1 MLIELRSSLE
11 AIQSNVNDI
20 ELCREVLGKL
30 ANLNVTEM
38 SKDRVL
44 VADLF
49 YAALEAIQEIKG
61 DYLENE
67 VFDAFV
73 NISQIAKPGEE
84 SASLI
89 LVNFLNDLYRHRNG
103 VSSQINISVDETI
116 VLLKDL
122 EPIKFIFL
130 LSDEDGE
137 RYFPASRLLS
147 NIVLDPTF
155 ISSKIEPY
163 HINLLQLAVEMY
175 RITGG
180 VNPQEQFE
188 QLIHDCKLQ
197 FINYL
202 DGTSIRV
209 DTIDMANYRY
219 NHVMVF
225 YNEKEGKVLIR
236 HENENYFSDL
246 PDGIQINHEINA
258 QRTIIGHW
266 VELPVDGVAIDYSEA
281 IKENPTELLEL
292 LYAKGC
298 KNVLIEKM
306 IIKNLDGKYGPLNP
320 FCVNDKWVIKGQI
333 NKLDGKVCAREKII
347 ECIDEGRLQMLSTSA
362 HCEGINQISF
372 GLCLYLLEK
381 ECVDVEKMLSTDA
394 ELECRQNTI
403 IRNWVKLTTD
413 NDDALEYVLRKWLD
427 DLEYCNGDLL
437 KNFAFE
443 KRNIRDILPFVMSLK
458 WVYELLDMPDEPSI
472 FVGTI
477 SYEEEDTYYIDF
489 LPRVNKSL
497 AKNNHSEISGIYSTD
512 VILTGDTEPEEIFRD
527 QMIGYFMLKA
537 GKWYFDA
544 SLQNVLKI
552 VVNIEL
558 LNAYL
563 IQQHVISA
571 FVENKCHPIFSIME
585 LHAEE
590 LLDVDVTKM
599 DKVSMFRYRLLH
611 NILYNHIDADTVDDY
626 INIFLKHQ
634 QISFE
639 GITRDKLFASDDRN
653 TLIVPK
659 DRLVEDAVLRKVY
672 DRYIRKHSK
681 RDDLWWYS
689 QEGLSCVN
697 KEFYRNGHRINVIR
711 FLFDNTEHGT
721 ATIRTIA
728 ANIGKEQEWIDF
740 EIMRTKRNEVELRK
754 AIEKQ
759 LSTIQAYIIGENVVK
774 PQNIYEANSPLI
786 EIHSYFGTDEGDG
799 LIKTFLEYCGIE
811 KDNYSVSHSHNILY
825 KADRIEKECENLG
838 LDYEHN
844 KNIYI
849 VIREFNMTKKTLL
862 PKGAVGDAKKVITL
876 FVKKPERYASYTLGG
891 TRTL

>member
-1 MLIELRSSLE
+1 MLTELRSSLA
-11 AIQSNVNDI
+11 AIQSKVNDI
-20 ELCREVLGKL
+20 ELCREALEKL

-49 YAALEAIQEIKG
+49 YVALEAIQEIKG

-67 VFDAFV
+67 VFDAFKNV
-73 NISQIAKPGEE
+73 SQIAKPGEE

-89 LVNFLNDLYRHRNG
+89 LVNFLNDLYQHRKG
-103 VSSQINISVDETI
+103 TSSEIKISVDETI

-122 EPIKFIFL
+122 EPVKFIFL
-130 LSDEDGE
+130 LCDEEGE

-188 QLIHDCKLQ
+188 KLIDDCKLQ

-209 DTIDMANYRY
+209 DTIDMANYRH

-225 YNEKEGKVLIR
+225 YNEKEKKVLIR

-246 PDGIQINHEINA
+246 PDGIQVNHEINA
-258 QRTIIGHW
+258 QKTVIGHW
-266 VELPVDGVAIDYSEA
+266 VELPIDGVTIDYSEA

-292 LYAKGC
+292 LYTKGC

-306 IIKNLDGKYGPLNP
+306 IIKSLDGKYNPLNP

-333 NKLDGKVCAREKII
+333 NKLNGKVCTREQII

-362 HCEGINQISF
+362 QCEGINQVSF
-372 GLCLYLLEK
+372 GLCLHLLEK
-381 ECVDVEKMLSTDA
+381 ECVDIEKMVSTD
-394 ELECRQNTI
+394 EGLQCRQNTI

-413 NDDALEYVLRKWLD
+413 NCDAIEYALRKWLD
-427 DLEYCNGDLL
+427 DLDYCNRDLL
-437 KNFAFE
+437 KNFVFE
-443 KRNIRDILPFVMSLK
+443 KRRIRDVLPFAMSLK
-458 WVYELLDMPDEPSI
+458 WVYALLDMPDEPSI

-477 SYEEEDTYYIDF
+477 SYEDEGTYYIDF
-489 LPRVNKSL
+489 LPRVNKSM

-512 VILTGDTEPEEIFRD
+512 VILLGDTDPDEIFQD
-527 QMIGYFMLKA
+527 QMVGYFVMKE
-537 GKWYFDA
+537 GKWFYDT

-552 VVNIEL
+552 IVNIEL
-558 LNAYL
+558 LNSNL
-563 IQQHVISA
+563 IPEQVISI
-571 FVENKCHPIFSIME
+571 FTENKCHPIFSIME

-590 LLDVDVTKM
+590 LLDVDIAKM
-599 DKVSMFRYRLLH
+599 DKESMFRYRLLH
-611 NILYNHIDADTVDDY
+611 NILYNHIDEDTVDDY

-634 QISFE
+634 QLSFE
-639 GITRDKLFASDDRN
+639 GIGRDPLFASDDSN

-659 DRLVEDAVLRKVY
+659 DRLIADAVLRKVY
-672 DRYIRKHSK
+672 NKYIRKHSK

-689 QEGLSCVN
+689 PEGISCVN
-697 KEFYRNGHRINVIR
+697 NEFYRNGHRINVIR

-728 ANIGKEQEWIDF
+728 ANIGKEQEWVKF
-740 EIMRTKRNEVELRK
+740 EAMRTKRDEDELRTK
-754 AIEKQ
+754 IERQ
-759 LSTIQAYIIGENVVK
+759 QSTTPTYIIGTVGIK
-774 PQNIYEANSPLI
+774 PKDVYTANSPLI
-786 EIHSYFGTDEGDG
+786 EAHSYFGTDEGDE
-799 LIKTFLEYCGIE
+799 LIKAFLEYCGISKE
-811 KDNYSVSHSHNILY
+811 KYSVSHSHDIIY
-825 KADRIEKECENLG
+825 MADRVEKECENLG

-862 PKGAVGDAKKVITL
+862 PKGAVGDADNVIAL
-876 FVKKPERYASYTLGG
+876 FVKKREIV
-891 TRTL
+891 

>member
-1 MLIELRSSLE
+1 MLTELRSSLE
-11 AIQSNVNDI
+11 AIQSKVNDI
-20 ELCREVLGKL
+20 ELCREALEKI

-38 SKDRVL
+38 SNNRAL

-49 YAALEAIQEIKG
+49 YVALEAIQEIKG

-67 VFDAFV
+67 VLGAFKNV
-73 NISQIAKPGEE
+73 SQIAKPGEE

-89 LVNFLNDLYRHRNG
+89 LVNFLNDLYQHRKG
-103 VSSQINISVDETI
+103 ISSEIKVSVDETI

-122 EPIKFIFL
+122 EAIKFIFL
-130 LSDEDGE
+130 LCDEEGE

-188 QLIHDCKLQ
+188 KLIDNCKLQ

-225 YNEKEGKVLIR
+225 YNEKERKVLIR

-246 PDGIQINHEINA
+246 PDGIQVNHEINA
-258 QRTIIGHW
+258 QKTVIGHW
-266 VELPVDGVAIDYSEA
+266 VELTIDGVTIDYSDA

-292 LYAKGC
+292 LYNKGC

-306 IIKNLDGKYGPLNP
+306 IIKTVDGKYIPLNP
-320 FCVNDKWVIKGQI
+320 FCVNDKWVIKGQV
-333 NKLDGKVCAREKII
+333 NKLNGKVCERDQII
-347 ECIDEGRLQMLSTSA
+347 ECIDEGRLQMLSMSA
-362 HCEGINQISF
+362 QCEGINQVSF
-372 GLCLYLLEK
+372 GLCLHLLEK
-381 ECVDVEKMLSTDA
+381 ECVDIEKMVSTEDG
-394 ELECRQNTI
+394 LQCRQNTI

-413 NDDALEYVLRKWLD
+413 NFDAIEYALKKWLD
-427 DLEYCNGDLL
+427 DLDYCNRDLL
-437 KNFAFE
+437 KKFVFE
-443 KRNIRDILPFVMSLK
+443 KRRIRDVLPFAMSLK

-477 SYEEEDTYYIDF
+477 SYEDDGIYYIDF
-489 LPRVNKSL
+489 LPRVNKSM

-512 VILTGDTEPEEIFRD
+512 VILLGDTDPEEIFRD
-527 QMIGYFMLKA
+527 QMIGYFVMKE
-537 GKWYFDA
+537 GKWFFDT

-552 VVNIEL
+552 IVNIEL
-558 LNAYL
+558 LNSYL
-563 IQQHVISA
+563 IQEKVISI
-571 FVENKCHPIFSIME
+571 FTENKCRPIFAIME
-585 LHAEE
+585 LHTEE
-590 LLDVDVTKM
+590 LLDVDIAKM
-599 DKVSMFRYRLLH
+599 DKESMFRYRLLH
-611 NILYNHIDADTVDDY
+611 NILYNHIDEDTADDY

-634 QISFE
+634 QLSFE
-639 GITRDKLFASDDRN
+639 GIGKDAFFTNDDSN

-659 DRLVEDAVLRKVY
+659 DKLIADAVLRKVY
-672 DRYIRKHSK
+672 NKYIRKHSK

-689 QEGLSCVN
+689 PEGISCVDD
-697 KEFYRNGHRINVIR
+697 EFYRNGHRINVIR
-711 FLFDNTEHGT
+711 FLFDNTEYGT

-728 ANIGKEQEWIDF
+728 SNIGKEQEWVEF
-740 EIMRTKRNEVELRK
+740 EVMRTKKSEDELREK
-754 AIEKQ
+754 IDRQRYTTPTYAIGD
-759 LSTIQAYIIGENVVK
+759 TVVK
-774 PQNIYEANSPLI
+774 PKDVYTANFPKI
-786 EIHSYFGTDEGDG
+786 EVHSYFGTDKGDAH
-799 LIKTFLEYCGIE
+799 IKAFLEYCSISNE
-811 KDNYSVSHSHNILY
+811 NYSVSHSHDILY
-825 KADRIEKECENLG
+825 MADRVEKECENLR

-849 VIREFNMTKKTLL
+849 VIREFNMTKRTLL
-862 PKGAVGDAKKVITL
+862 PKGSVGDAENAITL
-876 FVKKPERYASYTLGG
+876 FVKKGENIK
-891 TRTL
+891 